1 MIESHLAIKTLN
13 FNPAP
18 LLPSNQDF
26 LLRPLMLLYETL
38 AFELLISHNSPFE
51 AECN

>member
-1 MIESHLAIKTLN
+1 
-13 FNPAP
+13 
-18 LLPSNQDF
+18 
-26 LLRPLMLLYETL
+26 LMLLYETL